1 MLPRS
6 PPRPHGRAPRGARD
20 RASWSWDDEELV
32 RHGIRLI
39 LDTATDIEVVGEAD
53 GGRAAVELVPRLR
66 PQVVV
71 MDLRMVDLDG
81 IDATRTIVDRCG
93 ATTRVLMLTTFD
105 RDEHLY
111 DAIRAGASGF
121 LLKSSPP
128 EQLTAAVRVVAVG
141 DSLLAP
147 QLTRRLL
154 ERFTSRSLPSRV
166 AEERLAPLTDREKQ
180 VLRLVGQ
187 TLTNAEIAA
196 TLFLSEGTVKTQL
209 GRVFTKLG
217 LRDRAQA
224 VAFAY
229 ENSLVVSG
237 GGQG

>member
-1 MLPRS
+1 VI
-6 PPRPHGRAPRGARD
+6 GVVVV
-20 RASWSWDDEELV
+20 DDEELV

-128 EQLTAAVRVVAVG
+128 EQLTAAVRVVAAG

-154 ERFTSRSLPSRV
+154 ERFTSRPLPSRV
-166 AEERLAPLTDREKQ
+166 AEERLAPLTEREKQ
-180 VLRLVGQ
+180 VLRLAGQ

-196 TLFLSEGTVKTQL
+196 TLFLSEGTVKTHL

-229 ENSLVVSG
+229 ETGLVVAG

>member
-1 MLPRS
+1 
-6 PPRPHGRAPRGARD
+6 
-20 RASWSWDDEELV
+20 
-32 RHGIRLI
+32 
-39 LDTATDIEVVGEAD
+39 
-53 GGRAAVELVPRLR
+53 
-66 PQVVV
+66 
-71 MDLRMVDLDG
+71 
-81 IDATRTIVDRCG
+81 
-93 ATTRVLMLTTFD
+93 MLTTFD

-111 DAIRAGASGF
+111 DAVRAGASGF

-128 EQLTAAVRVVAVG
+128 EQLTAAVRVVAAG

-154 ERFTSRSLPSRV
+154 ERFTSRPLPSRV
-166 AEERLAPLTDREKQ
+166 AEERLAPLTEREKQ

-196 TLFLSEGTVKTQL
+196 TLFLSEGTVKTHL

-229 ENSLVVSG
+229 ETGLVVAG